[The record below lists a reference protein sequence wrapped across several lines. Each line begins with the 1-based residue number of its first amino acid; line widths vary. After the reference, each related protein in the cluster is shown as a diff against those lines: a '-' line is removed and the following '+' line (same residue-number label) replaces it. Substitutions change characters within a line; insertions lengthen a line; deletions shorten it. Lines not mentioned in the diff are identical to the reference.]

1 MVTEETVASTQPRN
15 IAAEENPMLAA
26 QAITAGTAGFGRDA
40 TPVSANLTRQIQLD
54 QQIKSGSF
62 LDGPDAPSAIQ
73 TPDVKFNPL
82 KPLPKTQEELFK
94 EHALHKLAAMEM
106 PNYLD
111 APEGE
116 FEKWAEAYDDVSL
129 NVLEEMISNRQ
140 TRPVLTYETRPDG
153 TQTTQMVIDYVRPTG
168 KIEKR
173 IPLSDEDILM
183 IGSETGMKSQR
194 IYEYQLGEMQK
205 NIQAKHSEL
214 AKFELEMKE
223 LKMDDTPAYD
233 EVYKMQQ
240 DLINDMLDRYEA
252 TYKEYENYLQERGI
266 TP

>member
-1 MVTEETVASTQPRN
+1 LVVISKYLWDTSNGKPITSDDQTGATSEVSAPPQTVTEAIVTSPVVTEETVASTQPRN

-116 FEKWAEAYDDVSL
+116 FEKWAEAYDDVS
-129 NVLEEMISNRQ
+129 
-140 TRPVLTYETRPDG
+140 
-153 TQTTQMVIDYVRPTG
+153 
-168 KIEKR
+168 
-173 IPLSDEDILM
+173 
-183 IGSETGMKSQR
+183 
-194 IYEYQLGEMQK
+194 
-205 NIQAKHSEL
+205 
-214 AKFELEMKE
+214 
-223 LKMDDTPAYD
+223 
-233 EVYKMQQ
+233 
-240 DLINDMLDRYEA
+240 
-252 TYKEYENYLQERGI
+252 
-266 TP
+266 